1 MRILAGHRHAVEIDG
16 VWAIEAGAVFEH
28 AGEVVETFPG
38 HTLGRGVDFP
48 AETSRVFARDDDH
61 PRGHL
66 VTRVVRP
73 ARRTVRLPHGALV
86 PVGVVL
92 RVAGL

>member
-1 MRILAGHRHAVEIDG
+1 MTSAG
-16 VWAIEAGAVFEH
+16 
-28 AGEVVETFPG
+28 PG
-38 HTLGRGVDFP
+38 
-48 AETSRVFARDDDH
+48 
-61 PRGHL
+61 
-66 VTRVVRP
+66 RP